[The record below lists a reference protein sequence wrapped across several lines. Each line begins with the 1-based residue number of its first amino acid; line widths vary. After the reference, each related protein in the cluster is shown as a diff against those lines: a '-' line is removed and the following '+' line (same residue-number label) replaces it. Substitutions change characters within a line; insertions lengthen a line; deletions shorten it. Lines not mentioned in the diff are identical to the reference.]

1 MMAIGQIEV
10 HTLSAPERR
19 MLLEMLAS
27 ERAGE
32 LALHV
37 GHYGRIRVA
46 ASLTELAMAEWV
58 ADDEVVF
65 TELGRW
71 LAEALAE
78 RLVRRDGYQLA
89 C

>member
-1 MMAIGQIEV
+1 VGEGQIEV
-10 HTLSAPERR
+10 LTLSAPERR

-32 LALHV
+32 LSLHV
-37 GHYGRIRVA
+37 RQYGRTRVA
-46 ASLTELAMAEWV
+46 ASLVELAMAEWV

-65 TELGRW
+65 TDLGHW

-78 RLVRRDGYQLA
+78 RLVLRDGSQLA

>member
-1 MMAIGQIEV
+1 MPATPTIEV

-37 GHYGRIRVA
+37 GHYGRDRVA
-46 ASLTELAMAEWV
+46 RSLVELTMADWIG
-58 ADDEVVF
+58 DDHLVF
-65 TELGRW
+65 VPLGRQVAEM
-71 LAEALAE
+71 LAARIIRTDL
-78 RLVRRDGYQLA
+78 QLA

>member
-1 MMAIGQIEV
+1 VGEAHIEV

-32 LALHV
+32 VSLHV
-37 GHYGRIRVA
+37 GHYGRTRVA
-46 ASLTELAMAEWV
+46 AGLVELAMAEWV

-65 TELGRW
+65 TDLGHW

-78 RLVRRDGYQLA
+78 RLVRRDGWQLS

>member
-1 MMAIGQIEV
+1 
-10 HTLSAPERR
+10 

-32 LALHV
+32 YSLHV
-37 GHYGRIRVA
+37 GHYGRDRVA
-46 ASLTELAMAEWV
+46 ASLVELAMAEWV
-58 ADDEVVF
+58 APDEVVF
-65 TELGRW
+65 TDLGHW

-78 RLVRRDGYQLA
+78 RLVHRDGWQLA

>member
-1 MMAIGQIEV
+1 MIEF

-32 LALHV
+32 VSLHV
-37 GHYGRIRVA
+37 AHYGRSRVA
-46 ASLTELAMAEWV
+46 DSLEELAMAEWV
-58 ADDEVVF
+58 GDKEIVF

-78 RLVRRDGYQLA
+78 RLVRRDGWQLA

>member
-1 MMAIGQIEV
+1 MIEV

-37 GHYGRIRVA
+37 AHYGRGRVA
-46 ASLTELAMAEWV
+46 ESLAELAMAEWV
-58 ADDEVVF
+58 ADNQVVF

-78 RLVRRDGYQLA
+78 RLVYRDGWQLA